1 MEYRYGGRMG
11 NESCKRY
18 LSLKNLLR
26 VSTDFIAQNPNA
38 MSDEIPRELLDF
50 WAFDGD
56 LNQPIEEDD
65 SWTVFLFAL
74 INYKKSQELDC
85 FNISME
91 EMIKTFQDWQVLVN
105 AALVSQRTNAKI
117 TPFPMFDFDNIEK
130 IEFEVKFDQNGPFF

>member
-1 MEYRYGGRMG
+1 M
-11 NESCKRY
+11 KD
-18 LSLKNLLR
+18 LIKA
-26 VSTDFIAQNPNA
+26 STDFIAQHPNA
-38 MSDEIPRELLDF
+38 MSNEIPSELLDV

-74 INYKKSQELDC
+74 INYKKNQGLEG
-85 FNISME
+85 FNIDIH

-105 AALVSQRTNAKI
+105 AAMVSQRTNAKI

-130 IEFEVKFDQNGPFF
+130 IEFEVNFDPNGPLF